1 MGAQNPATRLSC
13 LHHHVL
19 HLYCVCSVNVLGD
32 WSCYCRIRVWEV
44 GEGEVEGQVERLVEG
59 LEVLSAG
66 MVERVEVEID

>member
-1 MGAQNPATRLSC
+1 
-13 LHHHVL
+13 
-19 HLYCVCSVNVLGD
+19 
-32 WSCYCRIRVWEV
+32 V